1 MTVQAS
7 VIALGSSVGSVFG
20 TRLYAQ
26 TKEGAGAGGFELRNG
41 TALQHLGLPT
51 LLGQPFWSR
60 VLVPGSLPF
69 VIVCV
74 LLLCT
79 AMGVLAADGTHG
91 WLITSHAG
99 GQDSA
104 GAASG
109 EKRGES
115 VAQGQGKTAL
125 GPQGKTT

>member
-1 MTVQAS
+1 MAVQAS

-41 TALQHLGLPT
+41 TALQHLGLPVV
-51 LLGQPFWSR
+51 LGQPFWSR

-79 AMGVLAADGTHG
+79 AMGGTKF
-91 WLITSHAG
+91 WLKFRQI
-99 GQDSA
+99 
-104 GAASG
+104 
-109 EKRGES
+109 
-115 VAQGQGKTAL
+115 
-125 GPQGKTT
+125 